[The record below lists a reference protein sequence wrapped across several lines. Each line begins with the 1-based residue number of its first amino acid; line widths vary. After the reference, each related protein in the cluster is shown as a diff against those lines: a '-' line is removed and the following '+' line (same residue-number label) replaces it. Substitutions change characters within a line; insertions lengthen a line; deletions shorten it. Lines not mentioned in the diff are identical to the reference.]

1 MARDDLFPEIP
12 FRRSGFLDVGDGHR
26 LYWEESGNPAG
37 TPVVFLHGGPG
48 SGTSPAQ
55 RRFFDPHAWRIVL
68 FDQRGAGRSTPHASL
83 RANTTPHLVDDIER
97 LREHLG
103 VERWMVFGGSWGS
116 TLALAYGQ
124 AHPGRCLGFM
134 LRGIFLG
141 RPSEV
146 DWFLSGVRALYPDA
160 WRRFA
165 ELVPEAERGDLLSA
179 YCARLFDSRPEVH
192 MPAARAWARYE
203 AACSALVPDPRQ
215 LAEMENDR
223 HSLSL
228 ARIEAH
234 YFANRLFLPPAGLL
248 AGMHRLAGLPA
259 IIVQGRY
266 DVICPMTSADALARA
281 WSGAEFVVVPDAG
294 HAAMEPG
301 IRRALVRATERMK
314 TQLAA

>member
-12 FRRSGFLDVGDGHR
+12 YRRSGFLDVGEGHR

-37 TPVVFLHGGPG
+37 MPVVFLHGGPG

-55 RRFFDPHAWRIVL
+55 RRFFDPNSWRIVL
-68 FDQRGAGRSTPHASL
+68 FDQRGAGRSTPHASVT
-83 RANTTPHLVDDIER
+83 ANTTPHLVADIER
-97 LREHLG
+97 LREHLR
-103 VERWMVFGGSWGS
+103 VDRWMVFGGSWGS

-124 AHPGRCLGFM
+124 AFPQRCLGFM
-134 LRGIFLG
+134 LRGVFLG

-146 DWFLSGVRALYPDA
+146 EWFLSGVRLLYPDA

-165 ELVPEAERGDLLSA
+165 EFLPAAERGDLLSA
-179 YCARLFDSRPEVH
+179 YCVRLFDPDPAVH
-192 MPAARAWARYE
+192 MPAARSWSRYE

-215 LAEMENDR
+215 LVEMENDH

-234 YFANRLFLPPAGLL
+234 YFANRMFLPPEGLL
-248 AGMHRLAGLPA
+248 AGMHRLTGHPA

-266 DVICPMTSADALARA
+266 DVICPMASADALARH
-281 WSGAEFVVVPDAG
+281 WEGAEFVVVPDAG

-314 TQLAA
+314 TQLVA

>member
-26 LYWEESGNPAG
+26 MHWEESGNPVG
-37 TPVVFLHGGPG
+37 LPVVFLHGGPG

-55 RRFFDPHAWRIVL
+55 RRFFDPSAWRIVL

-83 RANTTPHLVDDIER
+83 DANTTPHLVADIER
-97 LREHLG
+97 LREHLRID
-103 VERWMVFGGSWGS
+103 RWMVFGGSWGS

-124 AHPGRCLGFM
+124 AHPQRCLGFM

-141 RPSEV
+141 RPSEL
-146 DWFLSGVRALYPDA
+146 DWFLNGVRTIYPDA

-165 ELVPEAERGDLLSA
+165 EFLPERERGDLLSG
-179 YCARLFDSRPEVH
+179 YHARLRDPRPEVH
-192 MPAARAWARYE
+192 LPAARAWARYE

-215 LAEMENDR
+215 LADAENDH

-234 YFANRLFLPPAGLL
+234 YFANRLFLPPEGLL
-248 AGMHRLAGLPA
+248 AGMHRLARHPA

-266 DVICPMTSADALARA
+266 DVICPMVSADALVRA
-281 WSGAEFVVVPDAG
+281 WRGAELVVVPDAG

-314 TQLAA
+314 VQMAA